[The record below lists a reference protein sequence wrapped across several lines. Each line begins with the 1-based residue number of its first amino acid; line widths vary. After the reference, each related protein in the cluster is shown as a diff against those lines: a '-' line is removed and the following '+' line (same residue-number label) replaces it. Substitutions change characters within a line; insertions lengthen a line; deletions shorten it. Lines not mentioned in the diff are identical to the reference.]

1 MSASYG
7 QFCPIAKASEIFAT
21 RWTPLIVREVMTGVH
36 SFNDIHR
43 GVPLISRAVLV
54 ARLRELEDHG
64 VIERRPRA
72 GGAGHEYWLTPAGEG
87 LRVVMHA
94 LGQWGMTYTHDRIK
108 RSDLDPALLIWGLRK
123 RVDLST
129 LPDRR
134 VVLRFE
140 FSGVPASRTKFRIM
154 WLILG
159 RSGVDV
165 CMKDPGFA
173 VDLTLRVNIRDYV
186 EVYLGHTKWRDAA
199 GTALQLDG
207 DLQIARAFPVWLR
220 FETVTGRNAPAPH
233 LAARPVPVQTDHS
246 DRLPPPPR
254 GMRGCSPCGPRD
266 GSQAPTVRSHDRS
279 SDRGLP
285 ALSPN
290 IHGPSGEQIRATR
303 LARNSPIGNPQTDS
317 NVRLYPL
324 DHCHLRRLPAAEPA
338 VEFEARGWHQQS
350 VQGCDAKI
358 APNASQRIGSPCS
371 RSAIG

>member
-1 MSASYG
+1 MGRMSASYG

-21 RWTPLIVREVMTGVH
+21 RWTPLIVRELMAGVH

-54 ARLRELEDHG
+54 ARLRELEDYG

-72 GGAGHEYWLTPAGEG
+72 DGAGHEYWLTPAGEG
-87 LRVVMHA
+87 LRAVVDA

-108 RSDLDPALLIWGLRK
+108 RTDLDPALLIWGLRR
-123 RVDLST
+123 RVDLSA
-129 LPDRR
+129 LPDRH

-173 VDLTLRVNIRDYV
+173 VDLTLRGNIRDYV

-199 GTALQLDG
+199 GTALQFDG

-220 FETVTGRNAPAPH
+220 FETVSGRNAPAPR

-246 DRLPPPPR
+246 DRLPPRPR
-254 GMRGCSPCGPRD
+254 GR
-266 GSQAPTVRSHDRS
+266 
-279 SDRGLP
+279 
-285 ALSPN
+285 
-290 IHGPSGEQIRATR
+290 RA
-303 LARNSPIGNPQTDS
+303 
-317 NVRLYPL
+317 
-324 DHCHLRRLPAAEPA
+324 
-338 VEFEARGWHQQS
+338 
-350 VQGCDAKI
+350 
-358 APNASQRIGSPCS
+358 
-371 RSAIG
+371 